1 MNKAA
6 LATIVAGVVLVGFL
20 IAPIALQN
28 SEAAR
33 IKRVIETKQLTSDF
47 EAFGVGHEQHQIAVV
62 LPPKENTVYSGRITF
77 KANNSV
83 DVAIVHPKGTFP
95 NAIPYIGQGPLEG
108 FEGDLEVYFDVG
120 NEGSWVFY
128 NAVAVALHNAKG
140 EKFEATATVY
150 YQARAVTGELSEEQ
164 VEMPRTIVV
173 SEFTPWFMPNAMQ
186 VKPGTPIIW
195 DASETATLHTITF
208 VTRIVDLQLNQDPEY
223 TAKIFTILAPG
234 NRSPVFK
241 PEAGVYV
248 YVCAIHPYMT
258 GIISAGVPLNAITGE
273 KGTGPGDVTVEK
285 FAPWLYS
292 PGFWPSH
299 RSEFKP
305 KPSTPGVGEIWI
317 DAQFDADKLAGD
329 PTGKLGKPWPGS
341 VVIVD
346 AKTWEV
352 KKKITQGLNNP
363 HNLWESVDG
372 KYIAQTNWHDDY
384 ISIIDT
390 EKKEIVKN
398 YIKVGE
404 APAHI
409 AVSSNN
415 KWIVTSINGEAR
427 FVAVNAQQAFD
438 PNIPPEQVEKKS
450 IPASVPMAGPHGF
463 WMTRDNLIAAP
474 YHMANYIAVLQF
486 DAENGTGKEL
496 FVQNAAELPDL
507 TTDDPNDK
515 LGPGIPIASYIGP
528 EINGHRYWATSW
540 ISLNHKDLLQGRLI
554 LYDIGS
560 AVGGPSNAQLVDII
574 PVNGVPIQAPISPDG
589 KWLVQANSGGL
600 PGLFGDAGKAA
611 ITVIKLNYEDPK
623 NYQKFVLPGYPGT
636 HGVSYGY
643 KEGGGLYAYVT
654 AKFAPVL
661 RVVDLSGDTPEIA
674 GDVDIDSWGGM
685 GLIALPNANWYAT
698 PEENP
703 VKHHD

>member
-1 MNKAA
+1 MNKAV
-6 LATIVAGVVLVGFL
+6 LATIVAGIALVGFL

-33 IKRVIETKQLTSDF
+33 IKRVIETKQLTS
-47 EAFGVGHEQHQIAVV
+47 EPHAWISGHESHQAVKV
-62 LPPKENTVYSGRITF
+62 LTLQNNVVYAGRLTF
-77 KANNSV
+77 KADKSV
-83 DVAIVHPKGTFP
+83 DVIILHPKGSFAAGKP
-95 NAIPYIGQGPLEG
+95 FIGSNELNGME
-108 FEGDLEVYFDVG
+108 FDAEVYSNVG
-120 NEGSWVFY
+120 TEGSFAFN
-128 NAVAVALHNAKG
+128 NAMQVELHNTNG
-140 EKFEATATVY
+140 DKFEATVTVY
-150 YQARAVTGELSEEQ
+150 YQARAVTGELPEEQ

-186 VKPGTPIIW
+186 VNPGTPIIW
-195 DASETATLHTITF
+195 DASDTATVHTITF
-208 VTRIVDLQLNQDPEY
+208 VTRITDLQLNQDPEY
-223 TAKIFTILAPG
+223 TAKTFTILAPG

-241 PEAGVYV
+241 PDAGVYV

-273 KGTGPGDVTVEK
+273 KGTGPGDITVEK

-317 DAQFDADKLAGD
+317 DAQFDTDKLAGD
-329 PTGKLGKPWPGS
+329 PTGKLGKPWPGN
-341 VVIVD
+341 VVVVD

-384 ISIIDT
+384 ITIIDT
-390 EKKEIVKN
+390 AKKEIVKN

-409 AVSSNN
+409 VVSSNN
-415 KWIVTSINGEAR
+415 KWLVTSINGESR

-438 PNIPPEQVEKKS
+438 PNIPADQVEKKS

-463 WMTRDNLIAAP
+463 WLTKDNLIAAP
-474 YHMANYIAVLQF
+474 YHMANYIAVVQF

-540 ISLNHKDLLQGRLI
+540 ISLNHRDLLQGRLI

-560 AVGGPSNAQLVDII
+560 AVGGPSKAQLVDII

-600 PGLFGDAGKAA
+600 PGLFKDGKAA
-611 ITVIKLNYEDPK
+611 ITVIKLNYDDPK
-623 NYQKFVLPGYPGT
+623 GYQKFVLPGYPGS

-643 KEGGGLYAYVT
+643 KQGGGLYAYVT

-661 RVVDLSGDTPEIA
+661 RVVDISGDTPEIA

-703 VKHHD
+703 VKAP

>member
-1 MNKAA
+1 MNKAV
-6 LATIVAGVVLVGFL
+6 LATITSAIIIAGLL
-20 IAPIALQN
+20 IAPIAVQE
-28 SEAAR
+28 SDAAR
-33 IKRVIETKQLTSDF
+33 LKRSIETKQITSDK
-47 EAFGVGHEQHQIAVV
+47 ELFGVGHEEHEIALV
-62 LPPKENTVYSGRITF
+62 LAPKENTVYSGRLTF
-77 KANNSV
+77 KADKPV

-95 NAIPYIGQGPLEG
+95 NAVPYLGQGALVG
-108 FEGDLEVYFDVG
+108 FEGDLEVYFNVG
-120 NEGSWVFY
+120 TEGSWAFH
-128 NAVAVALHNAKG
+128 NAVAVALHNANG
-140 EKFEATATVY
+140 ERFNATVTVN
-150 YQARAVTGELSEEQ
+150 YQARAVTGTLPDDTADL
-164 VEMPRTIVV
+164 PRTIVV
-173 SEFTPWFMPNAMQ
+173 SEFVPWFMPTAMQ

-195 DASETATLHTITF
+195 DASETATVHTITF
-208 VTRIVDLQLNQDPEY
+208 VTRITDLQLNQDPEY
-223 TAKIFTILAPG
+223 TAKTFSILAPG

-258 GIISAGVPLNAITGE
+258 GVLSAGVPLNAITGE

-285 FAPWLYS
+285 FAPWVFS
-292 PGFWPSH
+292 PGPWPSH

-305 KPSTPGVGEIWI
+305 NPSTPGVGEVWI
-317 DAQFDADKLAGD
+317 DAQFDADHLAGD
-329 PTGKLGKPWPGS
+329 PTGKLGKPWPGA
-341 VVIVD
+341 VVVVD
-346 AKTWEV
+346 ASTWKVE
-352 KKKITQGLNNP
+352 KKITQGLNNP

-390 EKKEIVKN
+390 GKKEIVKN

-409 AVSSNN
+409 AVTSNN
-415 KWIVTSINGEAR
+415 KWIIVSINGESR

-438 PNIPPEQVEKKS
+438 PNVPADQVEKKS
-450 IPASVPMAGPHGF
+450 IPASVPLAGPHGF
-463 WMTRDNLIAAP
+463 WLTKDNLIAAP
-474 YHMANYIAVLQF
+474 YHMANHIAVLQV
-486 DAENGTGKEL
+486 DAENGTGREL
-496 FVQNAAELPDL
+496 FVQNAATLPDL
-507 TTDDPNDK
+507 TTTDPNDT
-515 LGPGIPIASYIGP
+515 LGAGIPIASYIGP

-560 AVGGPSNAQLVDII
+560 AVGGPSKAQLVDII

-600 PGLFGDAGKAA
+600 PGLFGDSGKAA
-611 ITVIKLNYEDPK
+611 ITAIKLNYEDPK
-623 NYQKFVLPGYPGT
+623 GYQKYVLPGFPGT

-661 RVVDLSGDTPEIA
+661 RVVDISGDEPVIA

-685 GLIALPNANWYAT
+685 GLIALPNANWYT
-698 PEENP
+698 TLEENP
-703 VKHHD
+703 AHHK